1 MNLRHML
8 SSPDSDDSTEAAPD
22 GRAGVQHEGR
32 AVEAVVEVRPYSHHQ
47 RPLVAVHV
55 LYTMIIKSFYIL

>member
-1 MNLRHML
+1 MML
-8 SSPDSDDSTEAAPD
+8 SSSSPDSDDSSEAAPD
-22 GRAGVQHEGR
+22 GGAGVQHEGG
-32 AVEAVVEVRPYSHHQ
+32 AVEAVVEVRPHGHHQ